1 MPGTLYVVATPIG
14 NLEDITFRA
23 VRTLREAAV
32 IAAED
37 TRVTR
42 KLLSHYEIHTPLTS
56 YHAHTGTHKIDTLVD
71 RLEAGED
78 VALVTD
84 AGTPGISDPGG
95 TLIGAALERGV
106 PVVPI
111 PGPSALTTALSAAGL
126 ETGQVTFVGF
136 LPRKSGDQRRA
147 LEALRSLPH
156 TLVFYEAPDRLIETL
171 EAAGKVLGNRQA
183 VVARELTKKFE
194 EFVRGPLEG
203 LARRFRETGV
213 RGECVVLVAGRGEDE
228 PEEPTDT
235 ETPEAHLERLLAE
248 GMSVRDASRTVAEAT
263 GRPRKELYALAM
275 ELQDRAREA

>member
-1 MPGTLYVVATPIG
+1 MAGTLYVVATPIG
-14 NLEDITFRA
+14 NLEDITYRA
-23 VRTLREAAV
+23 IRILREVAV

-42 KLLSHYEIHTPLTS
+42 KLLSHYQIHTPLTS
-56 YHAHTGTHKIDTLVD
+56 YHAHTGSHKIEGLVE

-95 TLIGAALERGV
+95 TLIQAALGRGV

-111 PGPSALTTALSAAGL
+111 PGASALTTALSAAGL

-136 LPRKSGDQRRA
+136 LPRKGGDQRRA
-147 LEALRSLPH
+147 LEALRPLPQ
-156 TLVFYEAPDRLIETL
+156 TLVFYEAPERLVDTL
-171 EAAGKVLGNRQA
+171 EAAQKVLGNRQG

-194 EFVRGPLEG
+194 EFVRGSLEE
-203 LARRFRETGV
+203 LAAHFREAGV
-213 RGECVVLVAGRGEDE
+213 RGECVVLLAGRGESE
-228 PEEPTDT
+228 PEAVAETEP
-235 ETPEAHLERLLAE
+235 PEAHLERLLAE
-248 GMSVRDASRTVAEAT
+248 GMSVRDASRIVAEAT

-275 ELQDRAREA
+275 ELKDRAHRD